1 MHNSIAKPPKFRLSQ
16 SMNEIRSLAYGHDM
30 IGTGLFQENMHEEG
44 GRNEGGG
51 SAGGNYLSTSACR

>member
-30 IGTGLFQENMHEEG
+30 IGTGLFQENMHE
-44 GRNEGGG
+44 GGG
-51 SAGGNYLSTSACR
+51 GGGGGTE